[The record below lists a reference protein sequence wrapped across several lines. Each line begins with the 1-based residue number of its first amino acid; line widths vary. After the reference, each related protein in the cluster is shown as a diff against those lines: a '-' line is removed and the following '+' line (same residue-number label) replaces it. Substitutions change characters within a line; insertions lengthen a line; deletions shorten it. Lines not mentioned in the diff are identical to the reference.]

1 MTWRRDNLPAGVV
14 CHEIMTHIHFDS
26 IDDSADIL
34 ANPNRAAHGFRTYID
49 GEILGAVPMGG

>member
-1 MTWRRDNLPAGVV
+1 
-14 CHEIMTHIHFDS
+14 MTHIHFDS